1 MFGLWFL
8 ASAIGVMAGLLGG
21 EALDTGLTS
30 MSPVFTFMIEYY
42 LAIAVGVLIAAW
54 LLRRKSAD

>member
-1 MFGLWFL
+1 
-8 ASAIGVMAGLLGG
+8 MAGLLGG